1 MVYLRYGD
9 FIKKMEKSSDKK
21 VKTNELTY
29 EPQEHEFKY
38 IKHARDNRSNQLNPN
53 NPKYHKS
60 RNNKKKSLV

>member
-1 MVYLRYGD
+1 
-9 FIKKMEKSSDKK
+9 MEKSSDKK

-60 RNNKKKSLV
+60 RNNKKKPLV